1 MMPTTVYI
9 VQDSPGKN
17 LLPAKKF
24 GDLKILLT
32 GSDIRRGP
40 EFISKKLKIQL
51 KDIRPQD
58 SVLLIGDPIAI
69 GLAMHIALHN
79 THGIVKVLRWD
90 RRSYEYEQLNAEAA
104 L

>member
-1 MMPTTVYI
+1 METTVYV

-17 LLPAKKF
+17 LLPAKKY

-32 GSDIRRGP
+32 PSDIRRGP
-40 EFISKKLKIQL
+40 QFMGEKLYDQL

-69 GLAMHIALHN
+69 GMTMHIAMHL
-79 THGIVKVLRWD
+79 TRGIVKVLRWD
-90 RRSYEYEQLNAEAA
+90 RQTYSYDQLTAEVII
-104 L
+104 